1 MFLFLLIVQ
10 TLVAIGLIT
19 VILMQRS
26 EGGGLAGGGS
36 PSGLMTARGA
46 ADFLTRATSILATIF
61 VLLSIAL
68 AALAAQTAGPR
79 TIDPSVANMQQQRPP
94 AGSPLEQQ
102 PSPFSGSPQPLPGQP
117 ANGQLPALPT
127 LQPRQ
132 QPAPTQQAPSTAPA
146 PAGNAQ

>member
-10 TLVAIGLIT
+10 TLVALALIT

-46 ADFLTRATSILATIF
+46 ADFLTRATTILAILF
-61 VLLSIAL
+61 VALCIVL
-68 AALAAQTAGPR
+68 AAMAAQRGGPR
-79 TIDPSVANMQQQRPP
+79 TIDPAATQPPP

-102 PSPFSGSPQPLPGQP
+102 PSPFGG
-117 ANGQLPALPT
+117 
-127 LQPRQ
+127 
-132 QPAPTQQAPSTAPA
+132 APQQAPGVPTAPGQTPPVVPGLQQPQQQA
-146 PAGNAQ
+146 PAAPGNQQGGIPIAQ